1 MKNLRLTIIVVLILM
16 IFILGIKIFRN
27 FNISRDLKNK
37 EENRLKESTRVLKE
51 CFDLDNKSER
61 SLNQSIKLIDYCL
74 KKYGFEN

>member
-37 EENRLKESTRVLKE
+37 EETPLKESTRVLKE